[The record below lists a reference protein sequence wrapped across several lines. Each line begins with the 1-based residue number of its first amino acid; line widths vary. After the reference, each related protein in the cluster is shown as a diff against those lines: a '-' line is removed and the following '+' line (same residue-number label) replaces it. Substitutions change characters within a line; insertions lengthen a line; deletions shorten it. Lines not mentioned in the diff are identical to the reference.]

1 MKKILKDNKKEI
13 ILYTFLFLVMFIK
26 HIFAKQELVMM
37 HGF

>member
-26 HIFAKQELVMM
+26 HIFAKT
-37 HGF
+37 GTGDDAWF